1 MKILLLHH
9 HVRGGGV
16 TRVLAAQIR
25 ALQASRSQVSCQ
37 CRLWTADP
45 QPPRDFDGLS
55 FDYQSLAELAYLAP
69 DTGPEAWQRPEA
81 LQPGA
86 LQRIEQTLYT
96 QLHRAAQQGWLLH
109 SHNSSLGKNPLL
121 TWVLYRLAREGV
133 PIVFQYHDFAEDGR
147 PANYRLLRQLLQD
160 HFRVPLAEVLY
171 PGFSRCQHVA
181 INSRDRDF
189 LAKLPHVQ
197 AANVHLL
204 PNAVDATAGPPTP
217 RADVRDFR
225 NSLQIRS
232 QGALW
237 TYPVR
242 GIRRKNLGEF
252 ALLAALF
259 PEQNYILTLA
269 PQNPLEAEPYHAWA
283 DRVRHLGLPLHV
295 NAAMLWPFEEI
306 MAQSDGAVTT
316 SIREGFGLA
325 FLEPWTLGKAVTG
338 RDLPD
343 ITRDFK
349 ACGIDL
355 SHFYARLD
363 VPLSPSEQ
371 HILSE
376 AYQAY
381 AQECGNAMGMSM
393 SIEMVAQIVKGK
405 VGPWTDF
412 AALDR
417 QNQMDW
423 VERVVAD
430 PGLATRIRRHNH
442 LDRLWSVAPERVQH
456 NRQQIRQHYGLRAYG
471 AALVKLYRHM
481 AERQV
486 EPDPP
491 LPLDN
496 PMLQN
501 FFHPDHL
508 HLLRK

>member
-1 MKILLLHH
+1 VKILFLHH

-16 TRVLAAQIR
+16 TRVLAAQLR
-25 ALQASRSQVSCQ
+25 ALQGALPQGQNQ
-37 CRLWTADP
+37 CRLWTADA
-45 QPPRDFDGLS
+45 QPPGDFDGLS
-55 FDYQSLAELAYLAP
+55 FDYQAHAELGYLAP
-69 DTGPEAWQRPEA
+69 ETGPED
-81 LQPGA
+81 

-96 QLHRAAQQGWLLH
+96 HLHRATQQGWLLH
-109 SHNSSLGKNPLL
+109 SHNSSLGKNPLV

-133 PIVFQYHDFAEDGR
+133 PILFQYHDFAEDAR
-147 PANYRLLRQLLQD
+147 PANYRFLKQLLQD
-160 HFRVPLAEVLY
+160 RFRVPLAAILY
-171 PGFSRCQHVA
+171 PGFARCQHVA
-181 INSRDRDF
+181 VNRRDRDF
-189 LAKLPHVQ
+189 LANLRHLNT
-197 AANVHLL
+197 ASVHLL
-204 PNAVDATAGPPTP
+204 PNAIDTPDSLPTP
-217 RADVRDFR
+217 QADAATFR
-225 NSLQIRS
+225 NSLQLRL

-269 PQNPLEAEPYHAWA
+269 PQNPLEAEAYDVWA
-283 DRVRHLGLPLHV
+283 DRVHHMGLPLQV
-295 NAAMLWPFEEI
+295 NAGALWPFEEI

-343 ITRDFK
+343 MTRDFK
-349 ACGIDL
+349 AHHIDL
-355 SHFYARLD
+355 THFYARLD
-363 VPLSPSEQ
+363 VPLNPAEQ

-376 AYQAY
+376 AYRDY
-381 AQECGNAMGMSM
+381 AREYSSAMGISM
-393 SIEMVAQIVKGK
+393 SAEVLEQIVKGK

-417 QNQMDW
+417 QTQMDW

-430 PGLATRIRRHNH
+430 PGLTTRIRRHNH
-442 LDRLWSVAPERVQH
+442 LDRLWSVTSERVQH
-456 NRQQIRQHYGLRAYG
+456 NRQQIQQHYGLRAYG
-471 AALVKLYRHM
+471 LNLVKLYRQTV
-481 AERQV
+481 ESQS

-496 PMLQN
+496 PMLQH
-501 FFHPDHL
+501 FFHPHHL
-508 HLLRK
+508 QLLRK

>member
-1 MKILLLHH
+1 MGEGSQDHVKILFLHH

-25 ALQASRSQVSCQ
+25 ALQGPLPQGSYQ
-37 CRLWTADP
+37 CRLWTADA
-45 QPPRDFDGLS
+45 QPPREFDGLA
-55 FDYQSLAELAYLAP
+55 FDYEWHAELDYLAP
-69 DTGPEAWQRPEA
+69 DTGPED
-81 LQPGA
+81 
-86 LQRIEQTLYT
+86 LQRLEQTLYAH
-96 QLHRAAQQGWLLH
+96 LHRAVQQGWLLH
-109 SHNSSLGKNPLL
+109 VHNSSLGKNPLV

-133 PIVFQYHDFAEDGR
+133 PILFQYHDFAEDAR
-147 PANYRLLRQLLQD
+147 PANYRFLQQLLQD
-160 HFRVPLAEVLY
+160 RFRVPLADILY
-171 PGFSRCQHVA
+171 PGFARCQHVA
-181 INSRDRDF
+181 VNSRDRDF
-189 LAKLPHVQ
+189 LANLPHFS

-204 PNAVDATAGPPTP
+204 PNAIDIPDVLPTP
-217 RADVRDFR
+217 QVDDAAFR
-225 NSLQIRS
+225 KSLQIRS

-269 PQNPLEAEPYHAWA
+269 PQNPLEAEAYDVWA
-283 DRVRHLGLPLHV
+283 ERVHHLGLPLHV
-295 NAAMLWPFEEI
+295 NAGALWPFEEM
-306 MAQSDGAVTT
+306 MAQSDGVVTT

-325 FLEPWTLGKAVTG
+325 FLEPWTFGKPVTG

-349 ACGIDL
+349 AHDIDL
-355 SHFYARLD
+355 SHFYTRLD
-363 VPLSPSEQ
+363 VPLNPAEQ

-376 AYQAY
+376 AYEAY
-381 AQECGNAMGMSM
+381 AQECSNAMGIAISAEVM
-393 SIEMVAQIVKGK
+393 EQIVTSK

-417 QNQMDW
+417 PTQMDW

-430 PGLATRIRRHNH
+430 SGLAARIRQRNRVH
-442 LDRLWSVAPERVQH
+442 LDRLWSVRSERVQH
-456 NRQQIRQHYGLRAYG
+456 NRQQIRQHYGLSAYG
-471 AALVKLYRHM
+471 SSLVKLYRQM
-481 AERQV
+481 AESQI
-486 EPDPP
+486 ELDPP
-491 LPLDN
+491 LPLNN